1 MRYYTS
7 KRDHVNHCA
16 TMWKKQFWVLFEER
30 AFMDSFIASPGHTDH
45 CASYLADAGTGDM
58 DVEGSTLVDVGFAG
72 CWVRK

>member
-1 MRYYTS
+1 
-7 KRDHVNHCA
+7 
-16 TMWKKQFWVLFEER
+16 
-30 AFMDSFIASPGHTDH
+30 MDSFIASPGHTDH